1 MILDDGVDDSD
12 EEEMEFNEKEL
23 SKVLAQKQITHN
35 VVLDLTD
42 NNSASKVKLFLLLNL
57 HNTFCNYF
65 VVSGNYF
72 DSLIEKFNYSL
83 LN

>member
-57 HNTFCNYF
+57 QYIHNYF
-65 VVSGNYF
+65 VVSDNY
-72 DSLIEKFNYSL
+72 LIL
-83 LN
+83 